1 MNNEEAQKFMERFTT
16 QLHNIVDYVEDRQAS
31 FDELDI
37 ETWNYIKP
45 NWDWVSIDYDAV
57 DGTKEE
63 IKKFFC
69 LFMEIYSTITAMS
82 NFEISAEFNKLKIQ
96 DKELLEMEDYLDL
109 SPTDQDEDPI
119 GTYLSELD
127 Y

>member
-1 MNNEEAQKFMERFTT
+1 MNNEEAQRFMERFTT